1 MKKNFTMCIFLA
13 LTYSSYGQLTTFSYD
28 IAGNQTA
35 MYVEIQII
43 SPGKMASASTTLQNN
58 PIYNDVKYYPNPVKS
73 ELYMEWQTIN
83 DNSLNGIVVFNI
95 DGKLLKEYSHL
106 NTINN
111 YTLPFQDYP
120 QGVYFV
126 EFLYSNGEQKTFK
139 IIKQE

>member
-1 MKKNFTMCIFLA
+1 MCIFLA